1 MFMSGKKKRK
11 PNRRSGRRT
20 NFGRIV
26 TAVICTAAICA
37 AIVCVFAFGRNRIVG
52 DGESG
57 QTMDEVRL
65 DDRQDVQEETID
77 VKEQRAPEGA
87 AEDSSSGDAQET
99 DQDAVSKSDS
109 VSGQEGESE
118 NVPGKEEITV
128 SIMGDSISTFQGYIP
143 AGYYDFFP
151 ENGLVSDVNDT
162 WWKRVLD
169 EEGWTLCV
177 NGSSS
182 GATCVG
188 DSTSMD
194 NPQCSCNEFR
204 TGGLSG
210 SDGTA
215 PDIIIVYMGTNDFLQ
230 SIPLG
235 DNDGTRAVA
244 EGQVAMFGDAYTLML
259 DKLRVKYPASQI
271 YCCTITQVGG
281 YGTDTPY
288 VEMVNGVGLTTA
300 DYSARIAQIAGN
312 KNLPVIDLQGC
323 GIAVENLHNTTADG
337 VHPTPEGM
345 QYIAEAVR
353 KVLN

>member
-1 MFMSGKKKRK
+1 MFMSGKKRRK
-11 PNRRSGRRT
+11 SNRRSGRRT

-52 DGESG
+52 DRETG

-87 AEDSSSGDAQET
+87 A
-99 DQDAVSKSDS
+99 
-109 VSGQEGESE
+109 
-118 NVPGKEEITV
+118 V

-169 EEGWTLCV
+169 EEEWTLCV

-353 KVLN
+353 KVLD

>member
-87 AEDSSSGDAQET
+87 A
-99 DQDAVSKSDS
+99 
-109 VSGQEGESE
+109 
-118 NVPGKEEITV
+118 V

-210 SDGTA
+210 SDGTV

-353 KVLN
+353 KVLD

>member
-1 MFMSGKKKRK
+1 MFMSGKKRRK
-11 PNRRSGRRT
+11 SNRRSGRRT

-37 AIVCVFAFGRNRIVG
+37 AVVCVFAFGRNRIVG
-52 DGESG
+52 DRENG
-57 QTMDEVRL
+57 QTMDEVWL

-87 AEDSSSGDAQET
+87 A
-99 DQDAVSKSDS
+99 
-109 VSGQEGESE
+109 
-118 NVPGKEEITV
+118 V

-169 EEGWTLCV
+169 EEEWTLCV

-353 KVLN
+353 KVLD

>member
-1 MFMSGKKKRK
+1 MFMSGKKRRK
-11 PNRRSGRRT
+11 SNRRSGRRT

-37 AIVCVFAFGRNRIVG
+37 AVVCVFAFGRNRIVG
-52 DGESG
+52 DRENG

-87 AEDSSSGDAQET
+87 A
-99 DQDAVSKSDS
+99 
-109 VSGQEGESE
+109 
-118 NVPGKEEITV
+118 V

-151 ENGLVSDVNDT
+151 ENGLVLDVNDT

-169 EEGWTLCV
+169 EEEWTLCV

-353 KVLN
+353 KVLD

>member
-1 MFMSGKKKRK
+1 MFMSGKKRRK
-11 PNRRSGRRT
+11 SNRRSGRRT

-37 AIVCVFAFGRNRIVG
+37 AVVCVFAFGRNRIVG
-52 DGESG
+52 DRENG
-57 QTMDEVRL
+57 QTMDEVWL

-87 AEDSSSGDAQET
+87 A
-99 DQDAVSKSDS
+99 
-109 VSGQEGESE
+109 
-118 NVPGKEEITV
+118 V

-169 EEGWTLCV
+169 EEEWTLCV

-300 DYSARIAQIAGN
+300 DYSARIAQIAGT

-353 KVLN
+353 KVLD

>member
-1 MFMSGKKKRK
+1 MFMSGKKRRK
-11 PNRRSGRRT
+11 SNRRSGRRT

-52 DGESG
+52 DRENG

-87 AEDSSSGDAQET
+87 A
-99 DQDAVSKSDS
+99 
-109 VSGQEGESE
+109 
-118 NVPGKEEITV
+118 V

-169 EEGWTLCV
+169 EEEWTLCV

-353 KVLN
+353 KVLD

>member
-1 MFMSGKKKRK
+1 MFMSGKKRRK
-11 PNRRSGRRT
+11 SNRRSGRRT

-26 TAVICTAAICA
+26 TAVICTAVICA
-37 AIVCVFAFGRNRIVG
+37 AVVCVFAFGRNRIVG
-52 DGESG
+52 DRENG
-57 QTMDEVRL
+57 QTMDEVWL

-87 AEDSSSGDAQET
+87 A
-99 DQDAVSKSDS
+99 
-109 VSGQEGESE
+109 
-118 NVPGKEEITV
+118 V

-169 EEGWTLCV
+169 EEEWTLCV

-353 KVLN
+353 KVLD

>member
-1 MFMSGKKKRK
+1 MFMSGKKRRK
-11 PNRRSGRRT
+11 SNRRSGRRT

-52 DGESG
+52 DGENG

-87 AEDSSSGDAQET
+87 A
-99 DQDAVSKSDS
+99 
-109 VSGQEGESE
+109 
-118 NVPGKEEITV
+118 V

-353 KVLN
+353 KVLD

>member
-1 MFMSGKKKRK
+1 MFMSGKKRRK
-11 PNRRSGRRT
+11 SNKRSGRRT

-52 DGESG
+52 DRENG

-87 AEDSSSGDAQET
+87 A
-99 DQDAVSKSDS
+99 
-109 VSGQEGESE
+109 
-118 NVPGKEEITV
+118 V

-353 KVLN
+353 KVLD

>member
-11 PNRRSGRRT
+11 SNRRSGRRT

-37 AIVCVFAFGRNRIVG
+37 AIVCVFAFGRNRIVE

-57 QTMDEVRL
+57 QTIDEVRL
-65 DDRQDVQEETID
+65 DDRQDAREETID

-87 AEDSSSGDAQET
+87 A
-99 DQDAVSKSDS
+99 
-109 VSGQEGESE
+109 
-118 NVPGKEEITV
+118 V

-259 DKLRVKYPASQI
+259 DKLRVKYPASRI

-345 QYIAEAVR
+345 QYIAEAAR
-353 KVLN
+353 KVLD

>member
-1 MFMSGKKKRK
+1 MFMSGKKRRK
-11 PNRRSGRRT
+11 SNRRSGRRT

-37 AIVCVFAFGRNRIVG
+37 AVVCVFAFGRNRIVG
-52 DGESG
+52 DRENG

-87 AEDSSSGDAQET
+87 A
-99 DQDAVSKSDS
+99 
-109 VSGQEGESE
+109 
-118 NVPGKEEITV
+118 V

-169 EEGWTLCV
+169 EEEWTLCV

-353 KVLN
+353 KVLD